1 MNEPE
6 ADDLRPWAR
15 VVGAVLWPS
24 FFAAGVATSVCFA
37 LVDPLALR
45 DISFPTLQI
54 SRELGYSLGF
64 FVFWLLCTSASSF
77 TALLLWPQIQRTVMQ
92 TKEP

>member
-45 DISFPTLQI
+45 DISFPMLEI

-64 FVFWLLCTSASSF
+64 FVFWLLCASASSF
-77 TALLLWPQIQRTVMQ
+77 TALLLSPQIHRAAV
-92 TKEP
+92 KAKRP